1 MRIAREK
8 FIADI
13 AGYVKKY
20 AGQYGILVY
29 SPVIAQAVLE
39 SGWGESRLASQY
51 HNYFGLKC
59 GTRWTGRS
67 VNMRTQEEYMEGTL
81 TSIRDNFRVF
91 DSMEEGV
98 KGYFE
103 FIQLERYRNLQG
115 IRDPQEYLETIRA
128 DGYATSFSYVEDCM
142 KVIRQY
148 ELTRFDEGGCETMA
162 KTAGSVL
169 DVMRGWLGFSEANGK
184 FKEIIDLYNSVKP
197 LPRGYAVQY
206 SDEWCDT
213 CVSAAGIK
221 AGCSDLIGREC
232 GVEEHVKIFKKM
244 GIWIE
249 DGTITPEPGYV
260 IVYNWDKA
268 AQPNDGYSDHMGF
281 VEKVSGGM
289 ITAIEGNRGEKVDR
303 RVIPLG
309 WGYIRGYAAPRYEKA
324 VNGTGGNTGTGK
336 KSVEAVAKEVLA
348 GKWGNGEDR
357 KKRLQA
363 AGYDYGAVQAK
374 VNELVKGS
382 NKKSVET
389 VAKEVIAGKWGNGE
403 DRKKRLQAAG
413 YDYGAVQK
421 KVNALMR

>member
-20 AGQYGILVY
+20 AGLYGILVF

-67 VNMRTQEEYMEGTL
+67 VNMRTQEEYREGTL
-81 TSIRDNFRVF
+81 ASIRDNFRVF

-128 DGYATSFSYVEDCM
+128 DGYATSFSYVENCM

-162 KTAGSVL
+162 KTAESVL

-221 AGCSDLIGREC
+221 AGCSELIGREC
-232 GVEEHVKIFKKM
+232 GVEEHVKIFKQL
-244 GIWIE
+244 GIWTE
-249 DGTITPEPGYV
+249 DGSITPEPG
-260 IVYNWDKA
+260 
-268 AQPNDGYSDHMGF
+268 
-281 VEKVSGGM
+281 
-289 ITAIEGNRGEKVDR
+289 
-303 RVIPLG
+303 
-309 WGYIRGYAAPRYEKA
+309 
-324 VNGTGGNTGTGK
+324 
-336 KSVEAVAKEVLA
+336 
-348 GKWGNGEDR
+348 
-357 KKRLQA
+357 
-363 AGYDYGAVQAK
+363 
-374 VNELVKGS
+374 
-382 NKKSVET
+382 
-389 VAKEVIAGKWGNGE
+389 
-403 DRKKRLQAAG
+403 
-413 YDYGAVQK
+413 
-421 KVNALMR
+421 